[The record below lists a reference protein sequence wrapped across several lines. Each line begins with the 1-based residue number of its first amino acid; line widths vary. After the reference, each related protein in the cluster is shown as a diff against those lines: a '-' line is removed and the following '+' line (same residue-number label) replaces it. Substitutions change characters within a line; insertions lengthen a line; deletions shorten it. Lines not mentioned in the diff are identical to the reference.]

1 MLHLLK
7 FSTTHENALIHANKP
22 VIVEKLRP
30 TSKHGVYGNIANSQ
44 IKRASVPTPC
54 LDICFDQIGN

>member
-7 FSTTHENALIHANKP
+7 FSTTLESTFIYANKP
-22 VIVEKLRP
+22 VTVEKLRP
-30 TSKHGVYGNIANSQ
+30 TSKHGVHGNIAKSQ